1 MTDTLTREPL
11 HTALSFLEGVH
22 VEPLE
27 AADPSLQPLAYLYSA
42 GWEGQT
48 ADRMPGHYD
57 ENTQTWIAPPGMPT
71 AGIATYTNTSCY
83 QGSDRCRD
91 DTCA

>member
-1 MTDTLTREPL
+1 MSDTLTREPL
-11 HTALSFLEGVH
+11 HTSMSFLDGH
-22 VEPLE
+22 FVEVPP
-27 AADPSLQPLAYLYSA
+27 AADPRLQPLAYQYS
-42 GWEGQT
+42 GWDGSV
-48 ADRMPGHYD
+48 AMPMTGHYD
-57 ENTQTWIAPPGMPT
+57 EGTQTWVFPDNTPM

>member
-1 MTDTLTREPL
+1 MSDTLTREPL
-11 HTALSFLEGVH
+11 HTALSFLQGVH
-22 VEPLE
+22 VEPRE
-27 AADPSLQPLAYLYSA
+27 PADPRLQPLAYLYST
-42 GWEGQT
+42 GWKARRPTGCPAT
-48 ADRMPGHYD
+48 TTRRP
-57 ENTQTWIAPPGMPT
+57 QTWIAPPGMPT